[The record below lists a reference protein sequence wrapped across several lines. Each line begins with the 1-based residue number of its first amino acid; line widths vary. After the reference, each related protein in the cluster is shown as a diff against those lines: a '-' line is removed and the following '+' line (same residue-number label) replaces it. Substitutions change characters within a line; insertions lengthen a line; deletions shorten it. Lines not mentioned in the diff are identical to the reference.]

1 MLVNLC
7 LGFNQQSIVIIQ
19 NNFLFIK
26 IKNKKNDADL
36 RSQWCIVKAN
46 ALAY

>member
-19 NNFLFIK
+19 NNFLLLK
-26 IKNKKNDADL
+26 LKKNDAEL